1 MKDNRAQTLIRYR
14 QELYEDLK
22 YALASCTESYLL
34 LLMKTSELKKMV
46 DWEYKTYTDNEGKV
60 RPVLWDDATAEDIEY
75 LEEVVRHDEI
85 CARIND
91 VLAELDRW
99 QTINS

>member
-22 YALASCTESYLL
+22 YALSSCIESYQLL
-34 LLMKTSELKKMV
+34 QVKTLELKKMV
-46 DWEYKTYTDNEGKV
+46 DWEYETYTDNEGKV

-85 CARIND
+85 CARIED
-91 VLAELDRW
+91 VLTELGGMM
-99 QTINS
+99 SPKH